1 MRILFFFFISFFI
14 ASCGTEATQNAS
26 SRKPVIVQAEIPMP
40 LYSGE
45 VSFNDYFETRKT
57 FLNGEPIPHAQS
69 KKQWSRAA
77 EEGTSAWCYVD
88 SVKKQGVL
96 YNAFCLRDERGL
108 LKADSLINEIDAAI
122 FVSMFDA
129 PEVQELDL
137 HLTER
142 NYLGNFYQL
151 GFHNIWVHQ
160 NGTDLG
166 MNYILSYQPDR
177 AQVQLRK
184 SHPGS
189 GYFIRTLK
197 K

>member
-1 MRILFFFFISFFI
+1 MRILFFFFISFII
-14 ASCGTEATQNAS
+14 ASCGAEETQNAS
-26 SRKPVIVQAEIPMP
+26 STKPVIEQDEIPMP
-40 LYSGE
+40 FYSGG

-69 KKQWSRAA
+69 KSQWASAA
-77 EEGTSAWCYVD
+77 EESTPAWCYVD

-108 LKADSLINEIDAAI
+108 LTEGSLIDEIDAAI

-129 PEVQELDL
+129 PEVKELDL
-137 HLTER
+137 HLVER

-151 GFHNIWVHQ
+151 GFHNIWVHH